1 MLILD
6 AVLLVFCVSF
16 EMADELQLKLV
27 FLFKKLDAIFKEIY

>member
-1 MLILD
+1 MLILN

-27 FLFKKLDAIFKEIY
+27 FLFKN